1 MANSVI
7 NARTDGLRETAG
19 DAAILNI
26 QTADTTA
33 ISIDASQVVTAS
45 VKFVSTSGL
54 LEHSATVNTNYT
66 ISSGNNAISGG
77 PITVASGVSVT
88 VSSGSNWTVT

>member
-19 DAAILNI
+19 DAAVLDI
-26 QTADTTA
+26 QTGDTTA
-33 ISIDASQVVTAS
+33 LSINASQVVTAS
-45 VKFVSTSGL
+45 IKMVVASGL
-54 LEHSATVNTNYT
+54 LEHSATVSTNYS

-88 VSSGSNWTVT
+88 VPSGSNWTVT